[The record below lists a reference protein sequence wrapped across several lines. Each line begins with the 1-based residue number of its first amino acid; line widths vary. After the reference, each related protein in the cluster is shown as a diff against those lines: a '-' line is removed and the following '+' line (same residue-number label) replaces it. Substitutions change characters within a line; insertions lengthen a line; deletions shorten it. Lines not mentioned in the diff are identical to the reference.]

1 MHSIQAVDGEH
12 PDKRPM
18 LPGFSAYIAVCT
30 LFLVY
35 DTMSY
40 QLPPRI
46 AVAWVV
52 FQVAVLLALAV
63 WNVRLALMVFLVLFI
78 FCDDIPR
85 DFNLGGQVH
94 NLTTLPL
101 LGVTLGNWVA
111 LALSACAVVVAVVR
125 LGYDRLPVR
134 PVLMDAFAGM
144 ILLVYALATLHGFNL
159 VLDAPR
165 DVLSDLNTPVM
176 LLSLYIAVRLT
187 FYTQAHSDTLWRVL
201 MLAGGAKALV
211 WMTWALLGMGEEFGT
226 TQRVGL
232 DSGHILFVLVLTYG
246 LLLQLGPLAA
256 GWRDRAMGMV
266 LVMATGG
273 VLFTMAGRMGWLF
286 GMVGLVT
293 AFVMGDLRDRLRL
306 TVLGLAGGA
315 VVFFALLQVTPDMMQ
330 TIGGMAGTLKFWDW
344 QQVEASR
351 STLVRV
357 YEFRNIHAQLV
368 THDNLI
374 LGDGPGATFTDR
386 YHPFPFQLMGVDY
399 PSEEILARQFKKTHS
414 LFATLMLKTGYGGM
428 FGYLLAVGLM
438 EVAVI
443 WGAWTERDRLRK
455 AALTGLAA
463 FLPAIVY
470 QSWSPKNN
478 MLLAILL
485 GIAGVML
492 SRVERGEDED
502 RFHVER

>member
-1 MHSIQAVDGEH
+1 MDCIQTIENEH
-12 PDKRPM
+12 PGKRPM
-18 LPGFSAYIAVCT
+18 LYGFAIYAAACFV
-30 LFLVY
+30 FLVY
-35 DTMSY
+35 DTLSY
-40 QLPPRI
+40 QLPPKI
-46 AVAWVV
+46 AVAWVAIQGV
-52 FQVAVLLALAV
+52 VLLALAV
-63 WNVRLALMVFLVLFI
+63 WNVRLALMLFFVLFI

-85 DFNLGGQVH
+85 DFNLGGEVY

-111 LALSACAVVVAVVR
+111 LVLSGCAVVVALVR
-125 LGYDRLPVR
+125 LGYDCLPVR
-134 PVLMDAFAGM
+134 PVLMDAYAGM
-144 ILLVYALATLHGFNL
+144 ILLVYALATLHGFGM

-165 DVLSDLNTPVM
+165 DALSDLNTPV
-176 LLSLYIAVRLT
+176 LLLALYVAVRLT
-187 FYTQAHSDTLWRVL
+187 FFTEAHIDTLWRVL

-211 WMTWALLGMGEEFGT
+211 WMAWALLGMGEEFGT

-246 LLLQLGPLAA
+246 LLLQLGPMGA
-256 GWRDRAMGMV
+256 GWRDRATGIV

-293 AFVMGDLRDRLRL
+293 AFVMGHLRDRLRL
-306 TVLGLAGGA
+306 AVLGLAGGV

-330 TIGGMAGTLKFWDW
+330 TIGGMASTLKFWDW

-368 THDNLI
+368 THENLI

-399 PSEEILARQFKKTHS
+399 PMDEILARQFRKPHS
-414 LFATLMLKTGYGGM
+414 LFATLMLKAGYGGM
-428 FGYLLAVGLM
+428 IGYLLAVGLM
-438 EVAVI
+438 ELAVI
-443 WGAWTERDRLRK
+443 WGAWKERDRLRK

-463 FLPAIVY
+463 FMPAIVY

-478 MLLAILL
+478 MLLAVLL
-485 GIAGVML
+485 GIAGAML
-492 SRVERGEDED
+492 SRVNKGEDTE
-502 RFHVER
+502 RFHVEP